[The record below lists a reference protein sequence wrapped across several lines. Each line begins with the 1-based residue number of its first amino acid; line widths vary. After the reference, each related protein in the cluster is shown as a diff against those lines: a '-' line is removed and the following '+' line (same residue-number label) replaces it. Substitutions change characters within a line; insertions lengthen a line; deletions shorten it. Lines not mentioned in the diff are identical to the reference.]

1 MLFCTIPLARGK
13 SRSGTV
19 EQTILKAK
27 ELATKNVKEVVLT
40 GVNIGDFGQGTK
52 ETFLSL
58 IQELD
63 HIKEIDR
70 FRISSIE
77 PDLLNNKII
86 NFVNESK
93 RFVPHFHIPLQ
104 SGSDKLL
111 KKMRRRYNTQLYRER
126 IDLIKKLMPNAC
138 IGADVIVG
146 FPGETDREFK
156 KTLDFLIELPLSY
169 LHVFTYS
176 ERANTTAT
184 RMNDVVPVSIRKQRS
199 KQLRNLSEKKKRAFY
214 ISHQGANE
222 KVVFEKQEENGV
234 MFGFT
239 SNYIKV
245 KTGYNPYM
253 INQTG
258 HVKLTEVGADGIM
271 KMIFTKQEKEQKF
284 NS

>member
-1 MLFCTIPLARGK
+1 
-13 SRSGTV
+13 
-19 EQTILKAK
+19 
-27 ELATKNVKEVVLT
+27 
-40 GVNIGDFGQGTK
+40 
-52 ETFLSL
+52 
-58 IQELD
+58 
-63 HIKEIDR
+63 
-70 FRISSIE
+70 
-77 PDLLNNKII
+77 
-86 NFVNESK
+86 
-93 RFVPHFHIPLQ
+93 
-104 SGSDKLL
+104 
-111 KKMRRRYNTQLYRER
+111 MRRRYNTQLYRER

-146 FPGETDREFK
+146 FPGETDQEFK

-214 ISHQGANE
+214 ISQQGANE

-271 KMIFTKQEKEQKF
+271 KMIFTKQEKEQKLIHEIKIDK
-284 NS
+284 